1 MTPESFSSLAYNQIW
16 TLIGAGTIL
25 GFIVRPYQKKLTH
38 ATTALEQ
45 VTKELEK
52 FQTARVVEKL
62 NEHNAAIEELR
73 RQRDARIPQRF
84 IEHAT
89 IERNV
94 QTMIEKSDLE
104 ARVGRKHLHE
114 DIAGCRNDITK
125 LGANVV
131 NLEGWL
137 KTLDERQD
145 TKFTE
150 LVAAVANAAG
160 RQGNRHGQAE
170 THPAP
175 SQLSGCRDRR
185 NCQRR
190 RESWRHR
197 RGRGPA

>member
-160 RQGNRHGQAE
+160 RQGN
-170 THPAP
+170 
-175 SQLSGCRDRR
+175 
-185 NCQRR
+185 
-190 RESWRHR
+190 
-197 RGRGPA
+197 